1 MRISPPL
8 YSSLPPTIRAILQ
21 ASKNASASTSTAAV
35 AQSPSKL
42 PPQAFESSKLLYSAS
57 LESAGGETVVRGWV
71 KSKRGHKNVS
81 FAAINDGSG
90 ANVQA
95 VWKGNNG
102 VVDR

>member
-21 ASKNASASTSTAAV
+21 ASKNVSAGTSTAGVTQPTSKLQPQASESLNL
-35 AQSPSKL
+35 SPS
-42 PPQAFESSKLLYSAS
+42 AS
-57 LESAGGETVVRGWV
+57 VESAGGETVVTGWV

-102 VVDR
+102 VVDG